1 MPSHRFAMGLVLI
14 PILCALSMI
23 ILNIDLLIRYISV
36 IFTTILFNG
45 LVVIYYKKE
54 RKLIENG
61 KIHIF
66 VEDKHRKNFKW
77 HRAVFIVISVF
88 LIIQILS
95 DLAFVWGSRTVT
107 LHIAVY
113 VPILISILMYD
124 LAQSAIRIGDK
135 TIEFEYVFRIRL
147 SKIVS
152 CRMDEFDLFL
162 ELKSGKEF
170 HLDIRRIEDYEELK
184 NILEQKLTTRVQII

>member
-1 MPSHRFAMGLVLI
+1 MPSHRLTLGLVLI
-14 PILCALSMI
+14 PILCAVIMM
-23 ILNIDLLIRYISV
+23 ILNIDWLIRYVSV

-54 RKLIENG
+54 KKLIENG
-61 KIHIF
+61 TIHIF
-66 VEDKHRKNFKW
+66 VEDKHRKNIKW
-77 HRAVFIVISVF
+77 HRMLVIAITIF
-88 LIIQILS
+88 LFVEILS
-95 DLAFVWGSRTVT
+95 DFVFFWGGGNAA
-107 LHIAVY
+107 LYFAVDI
-113 VPILISILMYD
+113 PILISILMYEQ
-124 LAQSAIRIGDK
+124 AQSAIRIGDK
-135 TIEFEYVFRIRL
+135 TIEFEYLFRIKL
-147 SKIVS
+147 SKIKS